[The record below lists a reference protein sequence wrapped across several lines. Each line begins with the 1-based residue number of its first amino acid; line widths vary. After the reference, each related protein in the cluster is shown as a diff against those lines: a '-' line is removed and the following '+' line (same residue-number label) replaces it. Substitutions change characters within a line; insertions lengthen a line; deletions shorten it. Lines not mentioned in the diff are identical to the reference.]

1 MESWLVLSRQWHPA
15 KEPDMGILKISEALL
30 HYVLPLPLHAGP
42 PMILLG
48 PTLSLTET
56 RQKPIWNFSVPAGP
70 IINFCVWCNLNEFN
84 CINKKSKTLLSLLLF
99 KIIEKL
105 WLEDHVSQSYLLR
118 LFMRK
123 LMGHRRRI

>member
-1 MESWLVLSRQWHPA
+1 MKRASSLLQRHGVIGRSAEEEEEEKGQRPKRRCFGGVESWLVLSRQWHPA

-56 RQKPIWNFSVPAGP
+56 RQKLILNFSACWVHHKPSMFDV
-70 IINFCVWCNLNEFN
+70 I
-84 CINKKSKTLLSLLLF
+84 
-99 KIIEKL
+99 
-105 WLEDHVSQSYLLR
+105 
-118 LFMRK
+118 
-123 LMGHRRRI
+123 